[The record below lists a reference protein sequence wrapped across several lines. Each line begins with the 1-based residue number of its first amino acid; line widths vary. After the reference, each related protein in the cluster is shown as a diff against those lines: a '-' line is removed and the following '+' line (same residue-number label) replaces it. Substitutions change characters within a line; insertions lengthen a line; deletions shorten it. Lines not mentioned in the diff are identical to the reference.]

1 MKQDMSDT
9 FRITFRAVVVAVMT
23 LLTGSTVTAQVKV
36 HGNVYGGGNL
46 ADVKENTAVN
56 MSAGQVYGN
65 VYGGGKGKADNFKCD
80 KAMVGEEKTE
90 NADANPGSNDNKDKG
105 TIVTISNG
113 TV

>member
-1 MKQDMSDT
+1 MKQDMNDT
-9 FRITFRAVVVAVMT
+9 FRIALRAMVVAAMT
-23 LLTGSTVTAQVKV
+23 LLAGSTATAQVEV

-80 KAMVGEEKTE
+80 KAMVGEEKQE
-90 NADANPGSNDNKDKG
+90 NACANPASDDNKDKG
-105 TIVTISNG
+105 TRVTYLRKE
-113 TV
+113 